1 MAKIK
6 KFKNKNQEEIVNGF
20 QVFMNMP
27 IPLILS
33 SIETTIK
40 LLAVRGVEI
49 RDWDD
54 KSKTLKQVR
63 MIGGKVYF
71 FAEKRE
77 EK

>member
-40 LLAVRGVEI
+40 LLAARGVEI